1 MPRSGRSLEVRKMN
15 DFNTY
20 KAWVN
25 VNTKMF
31 ENVSSA
37 KMHYDYAKE
46 HPEKF
51 GLVNLGLIIKDG
63 ELIEVTEKIDEK
75 KILDDAGWV
84 AISTKK
90 IDGKLE
96 AHVSA
101 LTIKN
106 VLTATR
112 LLYKKRQKYGAW
124 DFLKVNSDAGNFVF
138 KGKAKIEEYIL
149 GK

>member
-1 MPRSGRSLEVRKMN
+1 MKDV
-15 DFNTY
+15 NTY

-25 VNTKMF
+25 VNTKVF
-31 ENVSSA
+31 QNVPSA
-37 KMHYDYAKE
+37 KMHFDYAKE

-51 GLVNLGLIIKDG
+51 GLVVFGFIIKDG
-63 ELIEVTEKIDEK
+63 ELVEVDKNIDEK
-75 KILDDAGWV
+75 KLLDDAGWV
-84 AISTKK
+84 AVSTKK

-112 LLYKKRQKYGAW
+112 LLYKKRHKYGDW
-124 DFLKVNSDAGNFVF
+124 DFLKINSDAGNFVF